1 MSINHINGNGMPQM
15 PGGAQ
20 ITEMTPGA
28 DELGQKIVEAAQAL
42 VEVLGGEN
50 VHVSQSNGVGKAH
63 GHKGPELSAPELD
76 EADLEKAGKAD
87 LEAVVAFLQMKMD
100 EKMAKVQ
107 GERLESL
114 KGQLESAQKTQMEKI
129 NKSIEEA
136 RKQEAAAKAQKAL
149 GWLSAIIAVIT
160 AVVVT
165 VCTGGLAAGFA
176 IAGAALAVGSAIMN
190 ETGATKAICKSISKA
205 LQENNGMSKTTAD
218 AVSQAIYAGI
228 ELLFAAGCGF
238 GGAMASRG
246 LKAVEGATKLMRVAK
261 AAQAVMKIA
270 SPCFKIGST
279 AVSGVN
285 IAFNAK
291 AGMAQADATES
302 QKYLTKIQK
311 MLEECQDDLEAML
324 DQLMQAGADTLA
336 LLESQTDTGNK
347 ITEEIGRLNA

>member
-149 GWLSAIIAVIT
+149 GWLSAVIAVIT

-176 IAGAALAVGSAIMN
+176 IAGADKQWHWAEAVIDGTDVVVSAK
-190 ETGATKAICKSISKA
+190 EVAAPV
-205 LQENNGMSKTTAD
+205 
-218 AVSQAIYAGI
+218 AVRYAFRANPMGDCNLYNK
-228 ELLFAAGCGF
+228 E
-238 GGAMASRG
+238 G
-246 LKAVEGATKLMRVAK
+246 LP
-261 AAQAVMKIA
+261 A
-270 SPCFKIGST
+270 SPFR
-279 AVSGVN
+279 
-285 IAFNAK
+285 
-291 AGMAQADATES
+291 
-302 QKYLTKIQK
+302 
-311 MLEECQDDLEAML
+311 
-324 DQLMQAGADTLA
+324 
-336 LLESQTDTGNK
+336 TDSW
-347 ITEEIGRLNA
+347 